1 MTIPDLLSRSELFC
15 ELPAV
20 VLNDIAGICREVKVS
35 KGEVVFRIGDLSK
48 DVYILAEGSMELGY
62 GLISAESQNPVRSE
76 SPGSF
81 LAGEPWRRRELQA
94 Y

>member
-35 KGEVVFRIGDLSK
+35 KGKSFF
-48 DVYILAEGSMELGY
+48 A
-62 GLISAESQNPVRSE
+62 SAT
-76 SPGSF
+76 
-81 LAGEPWRRRELQA
+81 
-94 Y
+94 